1 MKLKY
6 RKSMRRSKRRQET
19 VYCVCQSIKHLSAE
33 KCSDIKAVCDSTG
46 YGDAVYEYITTDA
59 NSVYI
64 CNKYFISHTLLAHK
78 TAEAFR
84 ELDRI
89 I

>member
-6 RKSMRRSKRRQET
+6 RKSMQMSKRRQEA
-19 VYCVCQSIKHLSAE
+19 VYCLCQSIKHISADKWAE
-33 KCSDIKAVCDSTG
+33 VKAVCDNTG

-59 NSVYI
+59 SSVYI

-78 TAEAFR
+78 TAEVFR
-84 ELDRI
+84 ELNRLI
-89 I
+89 